1 MHLASTCHAVNAFQ
15 SGNAD
20 AAGAWT
26 AEANG
31 PGTTIAMATVKVL
44 YNCSGSGT
52 ATLYFRPEA
61 IGGATVYTG
70 SWLRVET
77 LN

>member
-1 MHLASTCHAVNAFQ
+1 MHASGAFY

-20 AAGAWT
+20 SAGAWT

-31 PGTTIAMATVKVL
+31 PGTTVAMATVRVL
-44 YNCSGSGT
+44 YDCSGSGT
-52 ATLYFRPEA
+52 VTLYFRPEA
-61 IGGATVYTG
+61 VGGATVYTG
-70 SWLRVET
+70 SWLKIEN